1 MIEPG
6 THNFTIYQ
14 GATFELDLQ
23 YKDSTGTGV
32 NMSGYTIAAKLAD
45 QTNSSSILATFT
57 TAFTDA
63 STGQFKIK
71 LTATET
77 AALTGGGL
85 YDVLITEPGG
95 DKYYILQ
102 GRVSLDPGITG
113 L

>member
-32 NMSGYTIAAKLAD
+32 NMSGYTIASKMAD
-45 QTNSSSILATFT
+45 LTDNSDILATFT
-57 TAFTDA
+57 TSFVDA
-63 STGQFKIK
+63 STGQFQIK

-77 AALTGGGL
+77 AALTKGGL
-85 YDVLITEPGG
+85 YDILITEPGG

-102 GRVSLDPGITG
+102 GRVQIDPGITG

>member
-23 YKDSTGTGV
+23 YKDSTGSGV
-32 NMSGYTIAAKLAD
+32 NMAGFSIAAKLAD
-45 QTNSSSILATFT
+45 LTNNSNILATFT
-57 TAFTDA
+57 TSFTDA
-63 STGQFKIK
+63 STGQFQIK
-71 LTATET
+71 LTAAQT
-77 AALTGGGL
+77 AALTNGGL

-95 DKYYILQ
+95 DKFYILQ
-102 GRVSLDPGITG
+102 GRVFLDPGITG

>member
-1 MIEPG
+1 VIEPG

-23 YKDSTGTGV
+23 YKDSTDSGV
-32 NMSGYTIAAKLAD
+32 NMTGYSIASKLAD
-45 QTNSSSILATFT
+45 QTNTSNILATFT
-57 TAFTDA
+57 TSFTDA
-63 STGQFKIK
+63 TTGKFQIK
-71 LTATET
+71 LTATQT
-77 AALTGGGL
+77 SALTGGGL

-102 GRVSLDPGITG
+102 GRVSLDPGISG

>member
-23 YKDSTGTGV
+23 YKDSTDSGVDMTGY
-32 NMSGYTIAAKLAD
+32 SIAAKLAD
-45 QTNSSSILATFT
+45 QTNTSNILATFT
-57 TAFTDA
+57 TSFTDA
-63 STGQFKIK
+63 ATGKFQIK

-102 GRVSLDPGITG
+102 GRVNLDPGISG

>member
-32 NMSGYTIAAKLAD
+32 NMSGYSIAAKLAN
-45 QTNSSSILATFT
+45 QTNSSDILATFT
-57 TAFTDA
+57 TSFTDA
-63 STGQFKIK
+63 STGQFQIK
-71 LTATET
+71 LTAAET
-77 AALTGGGL
+77 AALVNGGL

-102 GRVSLDPGITG
+102 GRASLDPGITG

>member
-23 YKDSTGTGV
+23 YKDSTDSGV
-32 NMSGYTIAAKLAD
+32 NMNGYSIAAKLAD
-45 QTNSSSILATFT
+45 QTNASSILATFT
-57 TAFTDA
+57 TSFTNA
-63 STGQFKIK
+63 LTGQFKIK
-71 LTATET
+71 LTAAQT
-77 AALTGGGL
+77 AALTSGGL

-102 GRVSLDPGITG
+102 GRVTLDLGISG